1 MVQDQPFLFDPAHL
15 QDMNQTYRARL
26 LEEPGDISA
35 RLSLAWCLLFQS
47 LYQSHQQAF
56 WQSLL
61 ATSETEGEFFRNR
74 LLSLR
79 PHTQRS
85 AQDARRL
92 LKDSLFQAATASQ
105 LCERPVERADT
116 AKIQELVTLLGEG
129 KAVVDMERETGLILQ
144 RLARAIYSN
153 REEHLGR
160 EEEEEEA

>member
-1 MVQDQPFLFDPAHL
+1 MVPDQPILFDPAHL

-26 LEEPGDISA
+26 LDEPGDVSA
-35 RLSLAWCLLFQS
+35 RLSLAWCLLFQA

-56 WQSLL
+56 WQNLL
-61 ATSETEGEFFRNR
+61 ATSDAEGEFFRNR

-79 PHTQRS
+79 PHSQRA

-105 LCERPVERADT
+105 LCEQPIERADT

-129 KAVVDMERETGLILQ
+129 KAVVEMEREAGLILE

-153 REEHLGR
+153 REEHTGR
-160 EEEEEEA
+160 EDEEDV